1 MKQTKLI
8 FIATL
13 MFTIGF
19 GVSLVS
25 SVVHETLLVKE
36 LTFLSVISLG
46 LAAIVGWMW
55 IVAKLGN
62 EDAEKPYE
70 EGK

>member
-1 MKQTKLI
+1 MNWTKLV

-13 MFTIGF
+13 MSTLGF
-19 GVSLVS
+19 GVSLAS
-25 SVVHETLLVKE
+25 SVVHETLFVKD

-55 IVAKLGN
+55 LVAKLGN